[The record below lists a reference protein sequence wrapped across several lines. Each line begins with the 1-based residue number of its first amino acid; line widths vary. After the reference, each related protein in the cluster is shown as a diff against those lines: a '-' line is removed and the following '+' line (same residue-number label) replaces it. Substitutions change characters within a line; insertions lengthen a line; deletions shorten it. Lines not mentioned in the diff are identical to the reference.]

1 MTTPDEKDPTPSA
14 SDNEASEPSF
24 KRQVED
30 AKAAAAPEDELR
42 KAFDHFGRAAM
53 ALKEKYL
60 SDAQIDETTARAKV
74 GAEQLVTEIEQAARK
89 AGASI
94 DVVAVD
100 AEHSLTKAAHEAELA
115 LKKAQR
121 EAEPI
126 LRGTISKL
134 TDFFKGAAAA
144 SSETASSD
152 AGATKEDA
160 STTPKDGD

>member
-1 MTTPDEKDPTPSA
+1 MTTKPDGE
-14 SDNEASEPSF
+14 SEPTF
-24 KRQVED
+24 TDQVED
-30 AKAAAAPEDELR
+30 AKNAAAPQPTDELR

-121 EAEPI
+121 DAEPV
-126 LRGTISKL
+126 LRGTISRL
-134 TDFFKGAAAA
+134 TNFFKGAAAA
-144 SSETASSD
+144 ASETASSH
-152 AGATKEDA
+152 ATATHEDEA
-160 STTPKDGD
+160 STTPKDGEA

>member
-1 MTTPDEKDPTPSA
+1 MTTKPDGENEPTFT
-14 SDNEASEPSF
+14 N
-24 KRQVED
+24 QVEG
-30 AKAAAAPEDELR
+30 AKNDGATQPTDELR

-60 SDAQIDETTARAKV
+60 SDAQIDETAARAKV
-74 GAEQLVTEIEQAARK
+74 GAEQLVAEIEQAARK
-89 AGASI
+89 AGGAL
-94 DVVAVD
+94 DVAAVD

-134 TDFFKGAAAA
+134 ADLFSGRRNQEQGQGSAA
-144 SSETASSD
+144 SSETAS
-152 AGATKEDA
+152 KEDA
-160 STTPKDGD
+160 STTPKDGDA

>member
-1 MTTPDEKDPTPSA
+1 MTTKPDGE
-14 SDNEASEPSF
+14 SEPTF
-24 KRQVED
+24 TNQVED
-30 AKAAAAPEDELR
+30 AKNAAAPQPTDELR

-89 AGASI
+89 AGGAF
-94 DVVAVD
+94 DGVAVD

-115 LKKAQR
+115 LRKAQR
-121 EAEPI
+121 DAEPI

-144 SSETASSD
+144 SSEAS
-152 AGATKEDA
+152 KEDA
-160 STTPKDGD
+160 STTPKDGDA